1 MKKTLFAE
9 YTAPEMEII
18 STVVEA
24 GFEGSGFT
32 ATIESSDELEGGNY

>member
-1 MKKTLFAE
+1 MKTTINVE

-24 GFEGSGFT
+24 GFNASL
-32 ATIESSDELEGGNY
+32 ATVSDEDWGEI